1 MTFQTITDN
10 SHQEYE
16 YKRLKVEIDKEGVS
30 ALHRGIGHEKY
41 HTVFKIRKTNEGI
54 LYNDVNGTK
63 VYLDTAE
70 LPTSIQSAIRI
81 MSNLKN
87 RIEEQINKEK
97 EADLRKTN
105 YTDRYI
111 AAISFGTMA
120 FPGYAY
126 DPEPAAVSYYRESIK
141 LLNSGIETLSSREP
155 AHDPRLGAFFLRG
168 TRKQ

>member
-16 YKRLKVEIDKEGVS
+16 YKRLKVEIGNDGVS
-30 ALHRGIGHEKY
+30 ALHRGVGHEKY
-41 HTVFKIRKTNEGI
+41 HTVFTIRKTNEGM
-54 LYNDVNGTK
+54 LYSDVNGTK

-70 LPTSIQSAIRI
+70 LPTSIQSAVRTMSDLKDRI
-81 MSNLKN
+81 D
-87 RIEEQINKEK
+87 EQIKKEK
-97 EADLRKTN
+97 EADLRKTS
-105 YTDRYI
+105 YTDSYI

-141 LLNSGIETLSSREP
+141 LLNSGIETLSRGEL
-155 AHDPRLGAFFLRG
+155 ARDPRLEAFFLRG